1 MKLLIDMNLSPRWAK
16 YLTDAGME
24 AAHSDMADQLAT
36 MAANLTHACA
46 ELRRTQVALVQ
57 AQAAAVE
64 WQDAYNGAVE
74 GKAFYEQL
82 FCDKCKEAVRA

>member
-1 MKLLIDMNLSPRWAK
+1 MA
-16 YLTDAGME
+16 LTVCTHPQRCAGME
-24 AAHSDMADQLAT
+24 AAHSDMAAQLAT

-46 ELRRTQVALVQ
+46 ELRRTQAALVQ
-57 AQAAAVE
+57 AQAEARE

-82 FCDKCKEAVRA
+82 FCDKCKREGVTR